1 MKLLTVALLSAF
13 AIISFS
19 GLVLAQGP
27 TPPGPGGPTPP
38 APAGGGRSTVNLPN
52 PLSCDKI
59 SCVAQNIV
67 SGLFYIAT
75 PIVVIMI
82 LIGAFQILT
91 AGGSPEK
98 VTKGRNTIFYA
109 VVGYA
114 VVLVAQGL
122 VFLIQNVL
130 SP

>member
-1 MKLLTVALLSAF
+1 MKRKILTAVLLSVF
-13 AIISFS
+13 ALISFS

-38 APAGGGRSTVNLPN
+38 GGGGTVNLPN
-52 PLSCDKI
+52 PLACNDI
-59 SCVAQNIV
+59 PCVGQKIV
-67 SGLFYIAT
+67 SGLFYLVT
-75 PIVVIMI
+75 PIVVIMV

-91 AGGSPEK
+91 AGGSPDR

-114 VVLVAQGL
+114 IVLIAQGL
-122 VFLIQNVL
+122 VFIIKEVL
-130 SP
+130 GG